1 MAQRSKYT
9 MKDVARL
16 AGVSVTTVSVVIN
29 QTLPVSEERRKK
41 VYAAMEALDYHPD
54 AIARSLKTG
63 RSRVIGIV
71 VPDVTNAFY
80 PEVVRG
86 IEDAAQRLGYSVLL
100 CDSNEDPVREQEHLK
115 TLFSQRVDGILL
127 GCCTDSTAYATLHR
141 RGVPI
146 VFLDRLP
153 PVAIE
158 SSISTDN
165 EQAAIMATQYLLA
178 LGHTRIALLAGH
190 IGLTPHRDRMEGFRK
205 AMQEASL
212 PIRDEYLVTG
222 QIQIPD
228 GFEACRDLL
237 RLPVPPTAIMVSNNK
252 LLLGVLQAFEEE
264 KIRIPDQVSVLGFD
278 DYIWNRYFNPSITAV
293 AQQTFAMGQQGFEL
307 LHTMME
313 GKGSAAAARHV
324 RLSAE
329 LRLRSSTAPPA
340 PHATVAQRRTATQP
354 EPPTKVRSTTKPG
367 IQAAIKTRT
376 KAKTKDLL
384 PA

>member
-1 MAQRSKYT
+1 

-41 VYAAMEALDYHPD
+41 VYAAMEALDYHPH

-63 RSRVIGIV
+63 RTHVVGII

-100 CDSNEDPVREQEHLK
+100 CDSNEDPIREQEHLK

-127 GCCTDSTAYATLHR
+127 GCCTHSTMYGTLRR
-141 RGVPI
+141 RGVPM
-146 VFLDRLP
+146 VFIDRLP
-153 PVAIE
+153 PIAVE
-158 SSISTDN
+158 STISTDN
-165 EQAAIMATQYLLA
+165 QQAATMATRYLLS

-190 IGLTPHRDRMEGFRK
+190 VGLSPHRDRMEGFHE
-205 AMQEASL
+205 AMQKASL

-228 GFEACRDLL
+228 GFEACRHLL

-264 KIRIPDQVSVLGFD
+264 GIRIPEQVSVLGFD
-278 DYIWNRYFNPSITAV
+278 DYIWNRYFNPGITAV
-293 AQQTFAMGQQGFEL
+293 AQQTFSMGQQGFEL
-307 LHTMME
+307 LHAMMGGE
-313 GKGSAAAARHV
+313 EIAPAGQHL

-329 LRLRSSTAPPA
+329 LRVRSSTAPPA
-340 PHATVAQRRTATQP
+340 TPTAPEAKITTRPRT
-354 EPPTKVRSTTKPG
+354 R
-367 IQAAIKTRT
+367 TRT
-376 KAKTKDLL
+376 KLL
-384 PA
+384 AQLP

>member
-1 MAQRSKYT
+1 MTQRSKYT

-29 QTLPVSEERRKK
+29 QTLPVSEARRKK
-41 VYAAMEALDYHPD
+41 VHAAMKALDYHPD

-63 RSRVIGIV
+63 RTRVIGIV

-100 CDSNEDPVREQEHLK
+100 CDSNEDPLREQEHLK

-127 GCCTDSTAYATLHR
+127 GCCADSTASATLQS

-146 VFLDRLP
+146 VFIDRLP
-153 PVAIE
+153 PVAIAIA

-165 EQAAIMATQYLLA
+165 QQAAAMATRYLLS
-178 LGHTRIALLAGH
+178 LGHTRVALLAGH
-190 IGLTPHRDRMEGFRK
+190 TGLTPHRDRMEGFRN
-205 AMQEASL
+205 AMQEAGL

-228 GFEACRDLL
+228 GFEAGRDLL
-237 RLPVPPTAIMVSNNK
+237 RLPVPPTAVMVSNNK
-252 LLLGVLQAFEEE
+252 LLLGVLQAFEEGN
-264 KIRIPDQVSVLGFD
+264 IRIPEQVSVLGFD

-307 LHTMME
+307 LHTMIASGAEE
-313 GKGSAAAARHV
+313 GGQDTAKDRHR

-329 LRLRSSTAPPA
+329 LRVRASTAPPA
-340 PHATVAQRRTATQP
+340 GHATRPETEPDIEGLLSAQMA
-354 EPPTKVRSTTKPG
+354 
-367 IQAAIKTRT
+367 
-376 KAKTKDLL
+376 
-384 PA
+384 

>member
-1 MAQRSKYT
+1 MTQRSKYT

-29 QTLPVSEERRKK
+29 QTLPVSEARRKK
-41 VYAAMEALDYHPD
+41 VYAAMKALDYYPD

-63 RSRVIGIV
+63 RTRVVGIV

-115 TLFSQRVDGILL
+115 TLFSQRVDGILI
-127 GCCTDSTAYATLHR
+127 GCCTDSTASATLKGR
-141 RGVPI
+141 SVPI
-146 VFLDRLP
+146 VFIDRLP
-153 PVAIE
+153 PVAIKG
-158 SSISTDN
+158 SISTDN
-165 EQAAIMATQYLLA
+165 EQAAAMATRYLLS

-190 IGLTPHRDRMEGFRK
+190 TGLTPHRDRMEGFRS
-205 AMQEASL
+205 AMQEAGL

-228 GFEACRDLL
+228 GFEAGRDLL
-237 RLPVPPTAIMVSNNK
+237 HLPVPPTAIMVSNNK

-264 KIRIPDQVSVLGFD
+264 NIRIPEQVSVLGFD

-293 AQQTFAMGQQGFEL
+293 AQQTFAMGHQGFEL
-307 LHTMME
+307 LHTMIGGGAEE
-313 GKGSAAAARHV
+313 GGQESAKDRHI
-324 RLSAE
+324 RLAAE
-329 LRLRSSTAPPA
+329 LRMRASTAPPA
-340 PHATVAQRRTATQP
+340 SYTIGPETEDMLSAQMA
-354 EPPTKVRSTTKPG
+354 
-367 IQAAIKTRT
+367 
-376 KAKTKDLL
+376 
-384 PA
+384 

>member
-1 MAQRSKYT
+1 

-41 VYAAMEALDYHPD
+41 VYAAMQALDYHPD

-63 RSRVIGIV
+63 RTRVIGIV

-100 CDSNEDPVREQEHLK
+100 CDSNEDPIREEEHLK
-115 TLFSQRVDGILL
+115 TLLARRVDGIVL
-127 GCCTDSTAYATLHR
+127 GCCSESAAYVTFRNQA
-141 RGVPI
+141 VPI
-146 VFLDRLP
+146 VYLDRLP
-153 PVAIE
+153 PVAVDA
-158 SSISTDN
+158 SISTDN
-165 EQAAIMATQYLLA
+165 QQAAIMATRFLLA

-205 AMQEASL
+205 AMQQASL

-228 GFEACRDLL
+228 GFEACRRLL
-237 RLPVPPTAIMVSNNK
+237 RLPVPPTAIMVSNHK
-252 LLLGVLQAFEEE
+252 LLLGVLQAFEEQGV
-264 KIRIPDQVSVLGFD
+264 RIPEQVSVLGFD

-293 AQQTFAMGQQGFEL
+293 AQQTFTMGQHGFEL
-307 LHTMME
+307 LHAMMAGE
-313 GKGSAAAARHV
+313 GSAPAAPHL

-329 LRLRSSTAPPA
+329 LRVRSSTAPPA
-340 PHATVAQRRTATQP
+340 THANPTAP
-354 EPPTKVRSTTKPG
+354 K
-367 IQAAIKTRT
+367 A
-376 KAKTKDLL
+376 KAKTKAKLQTTRVS
-384 PA
+384 